1 MNLKINHIIDAII
14 SEEQQKSIIINY
26 INESLK
32 WKQSFFIKDN
42 KVYESITYQGSHSW
56 SEDKFVRES
65 SREDVIIY
73 DFYNLIK
80 KQNL

>member
-1 MNLKINHIIDAII
+1 
-14 SEEQQKSIIINY
+14 
-26 INESLK
+26 
-32 WKQSFFIKDN
+32 
-42 KVYESITYQGSHSW
+42 VYESITYQGSHSW

-65 SREDVIIY
+65 SREDCIIY